1 MGEACTTEQVV
12 ADIAAQVEKNKLPP
26 LLHRDFVVMNS
37 ELAGEVIRVMQW
49 NMLAQGKVER
59 KVNNLHFCC

>member
-1 MGEACTTEQVV
+1 MDEACTTEQVV

-37 ELAGEVIRVMQW
+37 ELSGEVIRVMQW
-49 NMLAQGKVER
+49 NMLAQGR
-59 KVNNLHFCC
+59 